1 MNAVRSA
8 QIFLPR
14 RRSLRKAVLYE
25 GFVGGGRAK
34 MNTDTTALH

>member
-14 RRSLRKAVLYE
+14 RRSLRKAVLCD
-25 GFVGGGRAK
+25 GFVDGDRAK

>member
-14 RRSLRKAVLYE
+14 RRSLRKAVLCE
-25 GFVGGGRAK
+25 GFVDGDRAK